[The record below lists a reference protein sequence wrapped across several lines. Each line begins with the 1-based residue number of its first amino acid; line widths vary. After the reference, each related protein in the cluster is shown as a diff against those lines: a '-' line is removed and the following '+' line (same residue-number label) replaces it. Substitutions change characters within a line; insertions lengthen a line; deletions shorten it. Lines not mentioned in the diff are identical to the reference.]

1 MWQWAAVIDLIMVR
15 LHGLTLETSLC
26 IQLTYAWL
34 TFCRNEAGRLTVSV
48 HQHRRSANVQDFD
61 WAVKQ
66 TDSGKTSKT
75 NPGFQPLTSKWRGS
89 GHPFLSFIW
98 PAVSSWDDQHFKLTR
113 NGKRAPSQHYATVG
127 RVYIIVLKTLIE
139 EALPSVIEYLIGHLQ
154 LDKNNRQ
161 TEVTV
166 SPWMLYLSWHPYK
179 TAVME
184 LVCLNRRG
192 GGGLC

>member
-1 MWQWAAVIDLIMVR
+1 MWYWAAVMDLIMVR

-34 TFCRNEAGRLTVSV
+34 TFCWNEAGRLTVSV
-48 HQHRRSANVQDFD
+48 HQHRRSTNVQDLD

-75 NPGFQPLTSKWRGS
+75 NPGFQPLKSKWRGS

-113 NGKRAPSQHYATVG
+113 NGKRAPEPTRCNS
-127 RVYIIVLKTLIE
+127 R
-139 EALPSVIEYLIGHLQ
+139 PS
-154 LDKNNRQ
+154 
-161 TEVTV
+161 
-166 SPWMLYLSWHPYK
+166 LYYCFK
-179 TAVME
+179 DT
-184 LVCLNRRG
+184 NRRG
-192 GGGLC
+192 ITLSNRVPHWQPSAW